1 MKNKIIIACGI
12 FLYLV
17 STCQAY
23 EAKNISDDNL
33 KSLEKLDNKIYDLS
47 TRKEHFSF
55 AKVSA
60 FIYKNLAYDVD
71 FTLLKLDAVAKARTS
86 QITTS
91 SSTGTTTDADR
102 FIGELVLT
110 YPIFDAKESNDIRKK
125 ILDTKQSII
134 SKTKDYFLLK
144 AELQDMEMQK
154 EILLDLEIRTKSRK
168 LAAVGSYDDWLK
180 TVNDIRKINM
190 DITKGE
196 IGLSESKQILLN
208 FVNAHAT
215 AQLEEML

>member
-1 MKNKIIIACGI
+1 MACGVFI
-12 FLYLV
+12 YF
-17 STCQAY
+17 SFSCQAY
-23 EAKNISDDNL
+23 EAKTISVEDL

-47 TRKEHFSF
+47 TKKERFSF
-55 AKVSA
+55 SKVSA

-91 SSTGTTTDADR
+91 STTGTVSDADR

-125 ILDTKQSII
+125 ILDTKQTII

-144 AELQDMEMQK
+144 AELKDMEMQK

-168 LAAVGSYDDWLK
+168 LTAVGSYDDWLK

-196 IGLSESKQILLN
+196 IELSESKQILLN
-208 FVNAHAT
+208 FVNTHAT

>member
-1 MKNKIIIACGI
+1 MTKKIIITCGI
-12 FLYLV
+12 FLYLT

-23 EAKNISDDNL
+23 EAKKISVENL

-55 AKVSA
+55 AQVSA

-86 QITTS
+86 KITTS
-91 SSTGTTTDADR
+91 SSTGTVNDADR

-110 YPIFDAKESNDIRKK
+110 YPIFDAKESNDMRKK

-134 SKTKDYFLLK
+134 SKTKDYFLFK
-144 AELQDMEMQK
+144 AELQDLEIQK

-168 LAAVGSYDDWLK
+168 LTAVGSYDDWLK

-196 IGLSESKQILLN
+196 IELSESKQILLN
-208 FVNAHAT
+208 FVNTHAT
-215 AQLEEML
+215 AQLENML